1 MIPFS
6 IRLKVLLLSGVCLLG
21 VVGSIVYIQ
30 QQQSVQS
37 NELVGASSRKMLTEG
52 AENLLQA
59 KAAEKAAQIKKTFGD
74 SLTVV
79 TAAGDQAADLYK
91 LSHAKGLD
99 STMVREAL
107 NQALQTAFNRN
118 PAALGIWLTF
128 EPNALDGKDA
138 QYIDDMKRG
147 SNDTGRFSSY
157 WNRANGV
164 PANTPIAEVDL
175 NKKELN
181 ITGTPYNSWYTC
193 PRDTGQTCMLDPYAD
208 TIGGQLILMT
218 STSLPIKVDGKI
230 LGVIGIDTTL
240 NSLQAEAVKSQ
251 AELFNGAGYLMV
263 LSSAGILAA
272 DSNDPSAV
280 GKSIQQVLGE
290 DGTRILDLVK
300 LKTAKVVE
308 QGENI
313 RAIWPFEPF
322 PGAKHWAVVIDL
334 PKKVLLADSVG
345 LQEIMD
351 KEQVN
356 GTANSLKAAGIA
368 GLIGLLVMWLTATGV
383 TRPIKSVSGMLK
395 DIVSGEGDLTQRVKY
410 KKKDELGDLV
420 EWLNRFLER
429 LQSTISQVKAGAVET
444 RATADK
450 SSAVSKLTS
459 QGMQDQFREI
469 DQVATA
475 STEMSATAHEV
486 ASSASNAAN
495 AASGADLSAKE
506 GMSIIQL
513 STKNI
518 DSLANDVSRAVA
530 EVEALAVSSEQVGSV
545 LEVIRSIAEQTNL
558 LALNAAIEA
567 ARAGET
573 GRGFAVVADE
583 VRNLARRTQEAVKE
597 IRPVIEKL
605 QTGTRAVVDTM
616 RSSHT
621 KAQDNA
627 EQIQQAVR
635 ALQEITEAVNVI
647 TDMNL
652 QIASAAEEQSAVAE
666 EVNRNVS
673 AIRSVTE
680 KLTDQA
686 SESAQVSSELNALA
700 NQQMKLMDQFKV

>member
-6 IRLKVLLLSGVCLLG
+6 IRLKILLLSGVCLLG

-30 QQQSVQS
+30 QQQSAQS
-37 NELVGASSRKMLTEG
+37 NELVAASSRNMLTQG
-52 AENLLQA
+52 AQNLLQA
-59 KAAEKAAQIKKTFGD
+59 KAAEKAAQIKKKFGD

-79 TAAGDQAADLYK
+79 TAAGDQVTDLYK

-107 NQALQTAFNRN
+107 NQTLQTAFNRN

-138 QYIDDMKRG
+138 QYVDDMKRG
-147 SNDTGRFSSY
+147 ANDSGRFSSY
-157 WNRANGV
+157 WNRGTGTAE
-164 PANTPIAEVDL
+164 NTPTSEADL
-175 NKKELN
+175 AKRELN

-193 PRDTGQTCMLDPYAD
+193 PKDTGQTCMLEPYGD
-208 TIGGQLILMT
+208 TIGGNLLLMT
-218 STSLPIKVDGKI
+218 STSLPIKVDGKV

-240 NSLQAEAVKSQ
+240 NSLQADAVKSQ
-251 AELFNGAGYLMV
+251 AELFGGAGHLMI
-263 LSSAGILAA
+263 LSSTGILAA

-280 GKSIQQVLGE
+280 GKPVQQVLGE
-290 DGTRILDLVK
+290 DGSKLLELVK
-300 LKTAKVVE
+300 LQTAKVIE
-308 QGENI
+308 QGDSI
-313 RAIWPFEPF
+313 RAVWPVEPF
-322 PGAKHWAVVIDL
+322 PGAKYWAVVIDL

-345 LQEIMD
+345 LQDVMD
-351 KEQVN
+351 KAQVT
-356 GTANSLKAAGIA
+356 GTENSLKAAGIA
-368 GLIGLLVMWLTATGV
+368 GLIGLLIMWLTATGV
-383 TRPIKSVSGMLK
+383 TRPIKNVAGMLK
-395 DIVSGEGDLTQRVKY
+395 DIVSGEGDLTQRVRY

-429 LQSTISQVKAGAVET
+429 LQSTIAQVKTGAVET

-459 QGMQDQFREI
+459 QGMQEQFREI

-495 AASGADLSAKE
+495 AASGADMSAKE
-506 GMSIIQL
+506 GMSIIEQ

-518 DSLANDVSRAVA
+518 GALASDVSRAVS
-530 EVEALAVSSEQVGSV
+530 EVEALALSSEQVGSV

-583 VRNLARRTQEAVKE
+583 VRNLARRTQESVKE

-627 EQIQQAVR
+627 QQIQQAVR
-635 ALQEITEAVNVI
+635 ALQEITQAVNVI

-680 KLTDQA
+680 KLTEQA
-686 SESAQVSSELNALA
+686 TESAQVSSELNALA
-700 NQQMKLMDQFKV
+700 SQQMQLMDQFKV